1 MKTKTLIRLF
11 MYCVCAA
18 FLSCKKQSNPTPPNK
33 STQKADSV
41 TTFAGSGSMGSQD
54 GNSATASFNQPF
66 ALVIDASGNLF
77 VGDIPSNI
85 IRKITPSGYVSAFAY
100 YTYTPPPIAY
110 GVIEGLTIDA
120 SGNLFAVESDGS
132 VLKFDQSAAST
143 VILRRSSSG
152 GQDET
157 SGIVVDHADN
167 LYLMENSLF
176 KVEKV
181 TTSNNNAISNF
192 AGDGTQGYL
201 DGKPGEFKG
210 PAGAA
215 IDASG
220 NIYVADRIANMIRR
234 ISPDGT
240 VSTIAGS
247 GQQGFTDG
255 AVGQATFYGPLGVAL
270 DASGNIYVVDAGNS
284 AIRKISNGQVT
295 TLAGTG
301 QQGFQNGPAKTATF
315 NNPAGLAVDASGNVY
330 VADGGNHVIRKI
342 TVGH

>member
-1 MKTKTLIRLF
+1 VNTKTFSSFFI
-11 MYCVCAA
+11 CSVCAV
-18 FLSCKKQSNPTPPNK
+18 FFSCKKQANTTTPNK

-41 TTFAGSGSMGSQD
+41 TTFAGSGSVGSQN

-85 IRKITPSGYVSAFAY
+85 IRKITPSGFVSTFAF
-100 YTYTPPPIAY
+100 YTYTPPPVAFGDIT
-110 GVIEGLTIDA
+110 GLTIDA
-120 SGNLFAVESDGS
+120 SGNLFATESKGS
-132 VLKFDQSAAST
+132 VLKFDQSGSPT
-143 VILRRSSSG
+143 LILTQSSPG
-152 GQDET
+152 GEEET
-157 SGIVVDHADN
+157 SDIVVDQTGN
-167 LYLMENSLF
+167 LYLMEYSLYE
-176 KVEKV
+176 VEKV
-181 TTSNNNAISNF
+181 ATNNNNAISIF
-192 AGDGTQGYL
+192 AGDGTFGHL

-220 NIYVADRIANMIRR
+220 NIYVADRLANMIRR

-240 VSTIAGS
+240 ISTIAGN
-247 GQQGFTDG
+247 GQQGFTNG
-255 AVGQATFYGPLGVAL
+255 PVAQATFYNPLSVAV

-284 AIRKISNGQVT
+284 AVRKISNGQVT

-342 TVGH
+342 TVSH